1 MSWITIFEQEVAAA
15 PRGSGG
21 ILTLPF
27 FNGERTPNLPGA
39 KGCLIGIDS
48 NNAEPGN
55 LLRSSMEGATY
66 ALKFGVEKLTRLGVR
81 ANQIVLTGGG
91 ANSATWRQ
99 MVADIMDVAVSIPQQ
114 EEGAAFG
121 AALQALALVSNQGV
135 AEVATEHFAV
145 RSELGC
151 APDPEGASL
160 YAEAYEKYQAAVN
173 AVTPLFQ

>member
-1 MSWITIFEQEVAAA
+1 
-15 PRGSGG
+15 
-21 ILTLPF
+21 
-27 FNGERTPNLPGA
+27 
-39 KGCLIGIDS
+39 
-48 NNAEPGN
+48 
-55 LLRSSMEGATY
+55 MEGATY
-66 ALKFGVEKLTRLGVR
+66 ALKFGVEKLIRLGVR

-121 AALQALALVSNQGV
+121 AALQALALVSDEGI
-135 AEVATEHFAV
+135 AEVSAQHFAV
-145 RSELGC
+145 NNKLGC
-151 APDPEGASL
+151 APDPEGASF

>member
-1 MSWITIFEQEVAAA
+1 
-15 PRGSGG
+15 
-21 ILTLPF
+21 
-27 FNGERTPNLPGA
+27 
-39 KGCLIGIDS
+39 
-48 NNAEPGN
+48 
-55 LLRSSMEGATY
+55 MEGATY
-66 ALKFGVEKLTRLGVR
+66 ALNFGVEKLIRLGVR

-99 MVADIMDVAVSIPQQ
+99 MVADIMDVKVSIPQQ

-151 APDPEGASL
+151 VPDPEGASF